1 MIFLKKT
8 KNYWFVA
15 IAVIAAWFLLRSDS
29 FLYQE
34 PVGQVTHVK
43 VQSKQ
48 KTTDEHN
55 NTDNIYHQQLT
66 VKLLNRNKIIK
77 LTNQYTDSQTVTH
90 KYKVGDQ
97 LLLTGHAGY
106 FRIISLKRDA
116 VIGSLVVLLLGL
128 LLIYGKWRATSWL
141 TLSLVANVILFAI
154 ALYID
159 VHLKNPNVILIFSIL
174 AIVVASLSLVLVL
187 GRTLQMVVTLLAT
200 LLSTVLTMF
209 IMFAALKITGN
220 EGVHFETMSY
230 VTQVPVTLF
239 IAQTIIGVLGAVMD
253 EAADIVAALFGLRRE
268 KIERHFKD
276 YWHAGMNVGRDI
288 MGTLI
293 NVLFMIFIA
302 ETMPMVFLMLRNG
315 NNWPYILDQ
324 IMNLGILQTVISGI
338 GIVLAVPVTSAL
350 VGWIAERYKVVD

>member
-1 MIFLKKT
+1 
-8 KNYWFVA
+8 
-15 IAVIAAWFLLRSDS
+15 
-29 FLYQE
+29 
-34 PVGQVTHVK
+34 
-43 VQSKQ
+43 
-48 KTTDEHN
+48 
-55 NTDNIYHQQLT
+55 
-66 VKLLNRNKIIK
+66 
-77 LTNQYTDSQTVTH
+77 
-90 KYKVGDQ
+90 
-97 LLLTGHAGY
+97 
-106 FRIISLKRDA
+106 
-116 VIGSLVVLLLGL
+116 
-128 LLIYGKWRATSWL
+128 
-141 TLSLVANVILFAI
+141 
-154 ALYID
+154 
-159 VHLKNPNVILIFSIL
+159 
-174 AIVVASLSLVLVL
+174 L